1 MLRFFQVYWIR
12 ISVASTDLNYKPCTE
27 KKNDFFAYD
36 DYTFSSI
43 MFRLDSMHNAYEHLV
58 GRIAATSYESA
69 QLQPIQWLYFE
80 NNFAILFGIKYR
92 HFSIVVNNFYSDF
105 IWIDILTVI
114 CTFLQWPNW
123 VY

>member
-1 MLRFFQVYWIR
+1 
-12 ISVASTDLNYKPCTE
+12 
-27 KKNDFFAYD
+27 
-36 DYTFSSI
+36 

-114 CTFLQWPNW
+114 YAHFCNDLIESINC
-123 VY
+123 VYVERNNRYSKKNAWNAQGNIVVFMI